1 MYTYPY
7 QILKKK
13 LQADVTELKE
23 VDWFLRQYDSTSKD
37 GKPMVADPGVYI
49 EFPAEIEL
57 QQLGFKIQMADVEWT
72 LHLVTTNVYEND
84 KRIEKVNA
92 TDHAVIMDKI
102 FRTLLNWS
110 SKLSYL
116 DAFSSLANTSN
127 DQRVIGTIARVGI
140 QPPHMLKSL
149 MVTKQRFKCVI
160 YDHAA
165 NPVVQTQ
172 MNVPLQI
179 NSVVKVPL
187 P

>member
-1 MYTYPY
+1 
-7 QILKKK
+7 
-13 LQADVTELKE
+13 
-23 VDWFLRQYDSTSKD
+23 
-37 GKPMVADPGVYI
+37 
-49 EFPAEIEL
+49 
-57 QQLGFKIQMADVEWT
+57 
-72 LHLVTTNVYEND
+72 
-84 KRIEKVNA
+84 
-92 TDHAVIMDKI
+92 MDKI

-149 MVTKQRFKCVI
+149 MVTKQRFKCVM

-172 MNVPLQI
+172 TNVPLQI